1 MEGEPERETMREA
14 SAEVSREF
22 KTLIDHRDVD
32 SLKQLQQLMYL
43 SLSLNLLFTLMFASI
58 AGSRSSVLSVLYDL
72 RFRAIFSPVALT

>member
-43 SLSLNLLFTLMFASI
+43 SLSLSKPIVYVDVCINSWITILSPF
-58 AGSRSSVLSVLYDL
+58 GSV
-72 RFRAIFSPVALT
+72 